1 MNYLHRIRRRRI
13 RPDDIRDR
21 PPVDVPLRRV
31 HMFERKGE
39 ESVLRVGLKDNW
51 LSDLYH
57 KTLVVGWPTFIA
69 VSVGLYLL
77 ANVLFALLYML
88 QPAGVETA
96 RPGNFRDFFFFS
108 VQTLTTIGYG
118 KLIPVS
124 VYSNSIMT
132 VESLTGILFNALV
145 TGLGFARFSRP
156 RARVLF
162 SNVAV
167 IGKQDGKVTFSV
179 RLANKRRSTMLSADV
194 EATFVH
200 LVRTKEGKA
209 LRRYDSLKLI
219 RQHTPVFALTFIA
232 EHVLDETSPLYGATK
247 ASMIAGEAEII
258 ITVTGL
264 DNTTSQSVHA
274 SAAYGPENIVWN
286 QRFVDIVGYT
296 DDGYRVIDYRRFH
309 ETEMGEQ
316 PPSGVIFE
324 NPIEVAFQR

>member
-1 MNYLHRIRRRRI
+1 MSYIHRIRRRRI
-13 RPDDIRDR
+13 SPDDIRDR
-21 PPVDVPLRRV
+21 PPTDVPLHRV

-39 ESVLRVGLKDNW
+39 ESVLRVGLEENW
-51 LSDLYH
+51 LGDLYH
-57 KTLVVGWPTFIA
+57 KTLVVGWPTFIF

-77 ANVLFALLYML
+77 ANILFALLYML

-96 RPGNFRDFFFFS
+96 RPGHFLDFFFFS
-108 VQTLTTIGYG
+108 VQTITTVGYG

-124 VYSNSIMT
+124 LYSNSIMT
-132 VESLTGILFNALV
+132 LESLSGILFNALV

-167 IGKQDGKVTFSV
+167 ISRQDGKTTLSV

-209 LRRYDSLKLI
+209 LRRYDSLKLTK
-219 RQHTPVFALTFIA
+219 QHTPVFSLTFIA

-247 ASMIAGEAEII
+247 ASLVEGEAEVI

-274 SAAYGPENIVWN
+274 SAAYGAENIIWN
-286 QRFVDIVGYT
+286 RRFVDVVGYT

-316 PPSGVIFE
+316 PPPEVIAE
-324 NPIEVAFQR
+324 KTIALA